1 MGYNASLMMERCA
14 RRDEMAQR
22 IAAVCKN
29 SSVKVLSTGGTG
41 SSVFV
46 VEDAAGTQYTV
57 TVARRRQQDS
67 A

>member
-1 MGYNASLMMERCA
+1 MGYNAAVSMERCA

-22 IAAVCKN
+22 IAAICEKG
-29 SSVKVLSTGGTG
+29 SVKVVGNGRASM
-41 SSVFV
+41 FV

>member
-1 MGYNASLMMERCA
+1 MGYNATLMMERSA

-22 IAAVCKN
+22 IAAVCQKG
-29 SSVKVLSTGGTG
+29 SVKVLSTGGTS

>member
-1 MGYNASLMMERCA
+1 VGYNATLMMERCA

-22 IAAVCKN
+22 IAAICQKG
-29 SSVKVLSTGGTG
+29 SVKVLSARGTG
-41 SSVFV
+41 SSMFV

-67 A
+67 S